1 MAASDFIKANI
12 EEVAR
17 FEDSMKVFF
26 SPDNLKFFK
35 TLLKS
40 QNAIIAGGSVS
51 RAIIEPSNVK
61 NWKLSDLDIYVNA
74 KNVLPMK
81 SFFESLTKTF
91 YVQGVDKLYC
101 DSFLHK
107 NRIIKVIRYVLNKTH
122 HIDLMIVRNRRSLED
137 VVRNFDLSCCK
148 NYYNGDFIFSLDYD
162 NLKKMET
169 SLSPEYVEFYTK
181 KNEFTKNRLFK
192 YASRGFRIDI
202 PKLED
207 IQFSKPRGYL
217 SLTEEYIRKAIFDI
231 VMETSGFDNEF
242 IHLFPRKTQYLH
254 YSDDGLDYEDFK
266 SEADYIAIGKGDRFR
281 FVVEK
286 IEEYFATLKKHY
298 DEKKPFDYNHYSK
311 SYVYGHIRIPY
322 CSEDRLDYMW
332 DELKSMKDES
342 TLTIKIKDFV
352 VKLSLEERETLKKLL

>member
-1 MAASDFIKANI
+1 MSASDFIKI
-12 EEVAR
+12 TGEEVAR

-26 SPDNLKFFK
+26 NPENLKNFK
-35 TLLKS
+35 ALLKS

-51 RAIIEPSNVK
+51 RAIIEPSKVK
-61 NWKLSDLDIYVNA
+61 NWKLSDLDVYVNA

-81 SFFESLTKTF
+81 SFFEYLTKTY

-101 DSFLHK
+101 DSFLHR

-122 HIDLMIVRNRRSLED
+122 HIDLMIVRNKRSLTD

-148 NYYNGDFIFSLDYD
+148 NYYDGDSIFSLDYD

-207 IQFSKPRGYL
+207 IQFSKSPEYL
-217 SLTEEYIRKAIFDI
+217 SKTKEYIQKAVFDI
-231 VMETSGFDNEF
+231 VMENREYDNEF
-242 IHLFPRKTQYLH
+242 AHLFPKNKYLP
-254 YSDDGLDYEDFK
+254 YNDDGLDYEDFT
-266 SEADYIAIGKGDRFR
+266 SEADYIAIGKGDKFG
-281 FVVEK
+281 FVVDK
-286 IEEYFATLKKHY
+286 IEEHFTTLEKHFTENNKNY
-298 DEKKPFDYNHYSK
+298 AKIGDIPFCSK
-311 SYVYGHIRIPY
+311 
-322 CSEDRLDYMW
+322 ERLDLMRNVL
-332 DELKSMKDES
+332 ESM
-342 TLTIKIKDFV
+342 
-352 VKLSLEERETLKKLL
+352 REKQ

>member
-1 MAASDFIKANI
+1 MAASDFIKANV

-26 SPDNLKFFK
+26 KPENLRDFK

-148 NYYNGDFIFSLDYD
+148 NYYNGDFIFSLDYH

-207 IQFSKPRGYL
+207 IQFSKCPEYL
-217 SLTEEYIRKAIFDI
+217 SLTKVYIQKAVFDI
-231 VMETSGFDNEF
+231 VMENREYENEF
-242 IHLFPRKTQYLH
+242 TDLFPRNKYLP
-254 YSDDGLDYEDFK
+254 YNDDGLDYEDFT
-266 SEADYIAIGKGDRFR
+266 SEADYIAIGRGDKFR

-286 IEEYFATLKKHY
+286 IEEHFATLEKHFAENNKDY
-298 DEKKPFDYNHYSK
+298 AKIGNMPFCTEARMK
-311 SYVYGHIRIPY
+311 Q
-322 CSEDRLDYMW
+322 MW
-332 DELKSMKDES
+332 DALKSMKDES
-342 TLTIKIKDFV
+342 TVTIKIKDFV
-352 VKLSLEERETLKKLL
+352 VKLSLEEREALKKLL

>member
-1 MAASDFIKANI
+1 MAASDFIKANV

-26 SPDNLKFFK
+26 KPENLRDFK
-35 TLLKS
+35 ALLKS
-40 QNAIIAGGSVS
+40 QNAIIAGGSMS

-74 KNVLPMK
+74 KSVLPMK

-137 VVRNFDLSCCK
+137 VVRNFDLTCCK
-148 NYYNGDFIFSLDYD
+148 NYYNGELIFSLDYH

-181 KNEFTKNRLFK
+181 KNDFTKNRLFK
-192 YASRGFRIDI
+192 YTSRGFRIDI

-207 IQFSKPRGYL
+207 IQFSKSPEYL
-217 SLTEEYIRKAIFDI
+217 SFIKVYIQKAVFDI
-231 VMETSGFDNEF
+231 VMENREYDNEF
-242 IHLFPRKTQYLH
+242 TDLFPRKQYLP
-254 YSDDGLDYEDFK
+254 YSDDGLDYEDFT
-266 SEADYIAIGKGDRFR
+266 SEVDYVAIGRGDKFR

-286 IEEYFATLKKHY
+286 IEEYFTTL
-298 DEKKPFDYNHYSK
+298 EKYFTENGKDYAKIGNMPICTEERMK
-311 SYVYGHIRIPY
+311 QMRDI
-322 CSEDRLDYMW
+322 
-332 DELKSMKDES
+332 LKSMKDES

-352 VKLSLEERETLKKLL
+352 VKLSLEEREALKKLL